1 MGTEFQISE
10 SLMDKTGF
18 CERVGEQLAQLEL
31 ELEIQ
36 SKITSA
42 QLKLANHT
50 SVRKNVR
57 RQQKISYYQCQKK
70 LKELEFKVASM

>member
-1 MGTEFQISE
+1 
-10 SLMDKTGF
+10 MDKTGVS
-18 CERVGEQLAQLEL
+18 ERVGEQLAQLEL

-36 SKITSA
+36 SKITTA

-50 SVRKNVR
+50 SVRKHVR
-57 RQQKISYYQCQKK
+57 GQQKISYYQCQKK

>member
-1 MGTEFQISE
+1 
-10 SLMDKTGF
+10 MDKTGF

-57 RQQKISYYQCQKK
+57 RQQKISYYQFQKK